1 MLVSFLIP
9 EVWWK
14 AVSWCHY
21 MFFPS
26 ALRKLL
32 WLNEKRLDFDILIQ
46 DLWSNLKQKPS
57 WQQSQNQMCG
67 IWEGRNWTSILKLLW
82 NWMFVFQNLSRFIFT
97 ENPPS
102 AKQPTKMLVIKKVS
116 KEDPAAAFSAAFTSP
131 VSHLANGNKATT
143 IVPSVYKNLVPK
155 PAAPPSKVQ
164 GFPVKLVN
172 CRSRE
177 NSPLT
182 RESNP

>member
-1 MLVSFLIP
+1 MCKIEGEEL
-9 EVWWK
+9 EQCTE
-14 AVSWCHY
+14 AV
-21 MFFPS
+21 M
-26 ALRKLL
+26 KL
-32 WLNEKRLDFDILIQ
+32 NICI
-46 DLWSNLKQKPS
+46 
-57 WQQSQNQMCG
+57 SQP
-67 IWEGRNWTSILKLLW
+67 L
-82 NWMFVFQNLSRFIFT
+82 FYFFT

-164 GFPVKLVN
+164 GFPARLVN

-177 NSPLT
+177 NSIPGHGM
-182 RESNP
+182 ESNP

>member
-1 MLVSFLIP
+1 M
-9 EVWWK
+9 
-14 AVSWCHY
+14 
-21 MFFPS
+21 
-26 ALRKLL
+26 
-32 WLNEKRLDFDILIQ
+32 
-46 DLWSNLKQKPS
+46 
-57 WQQSQNQMCG
+57 
-67 IWEGRNWTSILKLLW
+67 
-82 NWMFVFQNLSRFIFT
+82 T

-164 GFPVKLVN
+164 EFPAKLTVDQGKIL
-172 CRSRE
+172 SLDMGTTDALE
-177 NSPLT
+177 IL
-182 RESNP
+182 

>member
-1 MLVSFLIP
+1 MKQSI
-9 EVWWK
+9 
-14 AVSWCHY
+14 C
-21 MFFPS
+21 
-26 ALRKLL
+26 
-32 WLNEKRLDFDILIQ
+32 I
-46 DLWSNLKQKPS
+46 SNCL
-57 WQQSQNQMCG
+57 
-67 IWEGRNWTSILKLLW
+67 
-82 NWMFVFQNLSRFIFT
+82 IFT

-164 GFPVKLVN
+164 GVPAKLVN
-172 CRSRE
+172 CRSRQKSLRGRG
-177 NSPLT
+177 NYV
-182 RESNP
+182 